1 VPTATPAELT
11 FTAPDASNGKNT
23 PCSCGPLGIV
33 YADSTFSVEPSANR
47 VQASAWVN
55 IGINE
60 HPSASAWLSNN
71 FRAPGEGSAVTAQVS
86 SDVSWKG
93 VIAGNG
99 AGGTGAAVTIT
110 LAVLDGERTIGSAVV
125 HTKEQREGALT
136 IGGADDIGSDSANFL
151 VVLVPGR
158 VYTLRLTVTCE
169 AFSGL
174 IGAATHC
181 VFGAGSVYDAGYV
194 EWGTRSILFAP

>member
-1 VPTATPAELT
+1 LT
-11 FTAPDASNGKNT
+11 
-23 PCSCGPLGIV
+23 
-33 YADSTFSVEPSANR
+33 
-47 VQASAWVN
+47 
-55 IGINE
+55 
-60 HPSASAWLSNN
+60 NN
-71 FRAPGEGSAVTAQVS
+71 FRVPGEGSAVTAQVS

-110 LAVLDGERTIGSAVV
+110 LAVLEGERTVGSTVV
-125 HTKEQREGALT
+125 HTREQREGALT
-136 IGGADDIGSDSANFL
+136 LGGADDIGSDTANFQ

-158 VYTLRLTVTCE
+158 VYTLRLTLTCE

-181 VFGAGSVYDAGYV
+181 VFGPSDLYDAGYV
-194 EWGTRSILFAP
+194 AWGTRSILFAP